1 MQLLLEQPQ
10 QHGRDEWLKQ
20 RVPDLAKSLSIS
32 SISTSNSLPELDVS
46 LAASPDTHTIRL
58 TFWEVAWRGKPFL
71 HMN

>member
-46 LAASPDTHTIRL
+46 HAALTHTQY
-58 TFWEVAWRGKPFL
+58 G
-71 HMN
+71 